1 MKSEYEIN
9 IGLEIHAELAT
20 KTKVFCSCKNEFGS
34 LPNTNVCPVCIGL
47 PGSLPVL
54 NKQALI
60 YAIKAGLALG
70 CDISPISNFAR
81 KHYFYPDLPKA
92 YQISQNDNPICI
104 GGGITLANGK
114 FVRFNHIHLEEDAG
128 KLIHDELTDQTYID
142 YNRGGVPLIE
152 HVTEVD
158 ISSADEA
165 VEFLTKLRQTLI
177 FAGVS
182 ECKMEQG
189 QMRCD
194 VNLSVRKKTDKWFGT
209 KVEMKNLNSFRA
221 VHNAIEYESNRQ
233 IETLEKG
240 GKIIQETRKWDDIKG
255 LSFPMR
261 TKEDCKDYRYMP
273 EPDIKTIK
281 LTPMDIEAIR
291 KSLPATPAERFAKY
305 TKEYALPEYDAN
317 ILISEKFIS
326 DYFDNCVKIYSSP
339 KTISNWIMTDLLKII
354 KEHSENNLSSLIKE
368 EDLCTIL
375 KLLEDKK
382 INRNIA
388 KDLLIKVIETKE
400 KPISI
405 CEKENLI
412 SQIDNTKIFAFI
424 DQVLAQKPDLANQY
438 KSEPEKITNFI
449 VGQVMK
455 ETKGKADATLV
466 KEYVSKKLN

>member
-20 KTKVFCSCKNEFGS
+20 KTKVFCSCRNEFGS

-54 NKQALI
+54 NKQALV

-182 ECKMEQG
+182 ECRMEQG

-281 LTPMDIEAIR
+281 LSPMDIEAIR
-291 KSLPATPAERFAKY
+291 KTLPATPAERFAKY

-326 DYFDNCVKIYSSP
+326 DYFDNCIKIYNSP

-354 KEHSENNLSSLIKE
+354 KEHSENNLSSIISE

-375 KLLEDKK
+375 KLLEDRK

-388 KDLLIKVIETKE
+388 KELFLKVIETKE
-400 KPISI
+400 KPLSI

-424 DQVLAQKPDLANQY
+424 DQILNEKPDLAVQY
-438 KSEPEKITNFI
+438 KSEPDKITNFI

-455 ETKGKADATLV
+455 ETKGKADATKV

>member
-20 KTKVFCSCKNEFGS
+20 KTKVFCSCRNEFGS

-54 NKQALI
+54 NKQALV

-182 ECKMEQG
+182 ECRMEQG

-273 EPDIKTIK
+273 EPDIKTIR
-281 LTPMDIEAIR
+281 LSPMDIETIR

-326 DYFDNCVKIYSSP
+326 DYFDNCVKIYNSP

-354 KEHSENNLSSLIKE
+354 KEHSENNLSSIISE

-388 KDLLIKVIETKE
+388 KELLIKVIETKE

-424 DQVLAQKPDLANQY
+424 DHVLTEKPDLAGQY
-438 KSEPEKITNFI
+438 QSEPDKITNFI